1 MSNDFSCSL
10 PNTNLS
16 AVSLGHGSGGKLSS
30 NLIAES
36 FLSSLGNSI
45 LNDLED
51 ASIVNNNLAVSTD
64 SFVVKP
70 IFFPGGDI
78 GSLSIH
84 GTINDLAMRGAK
96 AQYIACGF
104 ILEEGFLIADL
115 NKIINSIKEACQQ
128 NDIKLIAADTKV
140 VNKGTGDKIFIT
152 VCGFGQVQHKIIPS
166 VKQAKVDD
174 VVIVSGDIAR
184 HGMAIMALR
193 EEFELE
199 STITSDT
206 AALYPL
212 VNELLSHN
220 IRINTLRDI
229 TRGGLATVL
238 NEIAKASC
246 VSIEIDEAK
255 VLVNSNVQAL
265 CEMLGIDPLYVA
277 CEGRFVAIVDQA
289 DSKLCLSLMHKHE
302 LGKDARIIGRVFASK
317 DHQVIAKT
325 AIGGT
330 RLLDTLIYDQLPRI
344 C

>member
-238 NEIAKASC
+238 NEIAKASG

-255 VLVNSNVQAL
+255 VMVHSNVQAL

-289 DSKLCLSLMHKHE
+289 DSKLCLSLMHKHK